1 MDLHLRDHGSSTAAL
16 ELPGARVELRGSPE
30 FGHWVVWALKGRDFV
45 CLEPWTCPGDA
56 LNTGERLLWLGPG
69 DERSLAARVDAALA
83 ALGGRAVV
91 SRFTLWY
98 TTRPPVHHAV
108 LRPMPEPVR

>member
-1 MDLHLRDHGSSTAAL
+1 MRIVDS
-16 ELPGARVELRGSPE
+16 
-30 FGHWVVWALKGRDFV
+30 
-45 CLEPWTCPGDA
+45 
-56 LNTGERLLWLGPG
+56 

-83 ALGGRAVV
+83 LLGGQPIV

-108 LRPMPEPVR
+108 LRAEPGPEPLQ